1 MTEDFIY
8 EEEVE
13 SGDSSNRRSFLTAVG
28 VLVTIFILA
37 AVCSA
42 ALLINRGRNGGDN
55 DGPSAEVAA
64 IETQNAVIAVTN
76 AAVTQTI
83 EAMETEAAMPTETP
97 VPPPTNTPRPTNTP
111 QPTDTPVVQQAEDDA
126 DATATAVAL
135 AETDGA
141 SDGSDTEGENTPTP
155 IAALNGGDGTS
166 GSGDSTSGGD
176 DTLPQTGIETWGIL
190 VAAFGLIAAL
200 VAARRLRTS

>member
-8 EEEVE
+8 EEEVD
-13 SGDSSNRRSFLTAVG
+13 SGGSSNRRPFLTAVG
-28 VLVTIFILA
+28 ILVTIFVLA
-37 AVCSA
+37 VICSA
-42 ALLINRGRNGGDN
+42 ALLINRGRENGDGD
-55 DGPSAEVAA
+55 GASAQVAA

-83 EAMETEAAMPTETP
+83 VAMETEAARPTETP
-97 VPPPTNTPRPTNTP
+97 VPPPTNTPKPTNTP

-126 DATATAVAL
+126 AASATAASLESTSGEA
-135 AETDGA
+135 AEED
-141 SDGSDTEGENTPTP
+141 STPTP
-155 IAALNGGDGTS
+155 IAALS
-166 GSGDSTSGGD
+166 SGDSSGSSTGSDSSSD
-176 DTLPQTGIETWGIL
+176 DTLPQTGIETWGIF